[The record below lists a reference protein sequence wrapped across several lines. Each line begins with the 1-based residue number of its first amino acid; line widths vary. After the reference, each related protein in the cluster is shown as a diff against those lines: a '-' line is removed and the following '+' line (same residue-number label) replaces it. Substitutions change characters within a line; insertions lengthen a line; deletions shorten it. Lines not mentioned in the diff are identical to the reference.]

1 MHNENRLFLTKVN
14 GDLAGTSYAL
24 NVGKVGMTRQYSPGM
39 QMYEAL
45 WRSDGERI
53 AVFYMH
59 AANEAVV
66 LAEAKTFLK
75 EYPEF
80 LHPIGHLTL
89 SIRALSSAERLRGHQ
104 STRKTSTSPFAVEP
118 RRFRSKH
125 RAARCNA

>member
-24 NVGKVGMTRQYSPGM
+24 NVGKVGMT